1 MKLHGF
7 FLDIIVDEHDFEE
20 QLCVMASSLIDL
32 NVTKERSNYPK
43 PSLEDEKCNYYE
55 EFDKPVDLYVAFSSV
70 MVRLYLNFV
79 LNCLFE
85 LHLTLAFEKT
95 LIQIVYMY
103 ACGIMYDFF
112 GETNYLFAYD
122 FLKNFPEEYHL
133 SHCYGISKDNNEMS
147 EMSI

>member
-32 NVTKERSNYPK
+32 NVTKERANYPK

-122 FLKNFPEEYHL
+122 FFKNFPEEYHL